1 MRNVSG
7 KKQTTQLSKHHED
20 ERIAERKVTT
30 IRRHHTA
37 GRRTWSGVRDLKPTH
52 SRSAGPCSIPLCVQL
67 QSLYE
72 KWLSYFCGPFSVRKV
87 SL

>member
-52 SRSAGPCSIPLCVQL
+52 SRSAGPCSIPTLRTTTTPL
-67 QSLYE
+67 G
-72 KWLSYFCGPFSVRKV
+72 KWLSYFCGPFSVRKL